1 MFVSDGDEKF
11 YLIDCEAVCVHE
23 EYRKNP
29 TLLEY
34 KEISILCSMKKK
46 QCIQYSNTG
55 TAFFIMAERNTM
67 QFLCFVSDY
76 MIPFLMFY
84 LVGFGLLMK
93 KDIYDEFVK
102 GAKEGFQITYGIL
115 PTLIGLMTAVGVLR
129 ASGALELLAKVL
141 QPLIQVLHFPSE
153 LVPLILV
160 KTVSSSAA
168 TSLLL
173 DIFKQ
178 YGPDS
183 YLGQLASV
191 ICASTETIFYTMSVY
206 FLAAGVKKTRYTLS
220 GALLACFTGI
230 VASVLFV
237 R

>member
-1 MFVSDGDEKF
+1 M
-11 YLIDCEAVCVHE
+11 
-23 EYRKNP
+23 R
-29 TLLEY
+29 
-34 KEISILCSMKKK
+34 
-46 QCIQYSNTG
+46 
-55 TAFFIMAERNTM
+55 
-67 QFLCFVSDY
+67 FLCFLSDY

-102 GAKEGFQITYGIL
+102 GAKEGFHITYGIL

-129 ASGALELLAKVL
+129 ASGSLEWLAVVL
-141 QPLIQVLHFPSE
+141 QPFIRILGFPTE

-183 YLGQLASV
+183 YVGELASV

-220 GALLACFTGI
+220 GALLACFAGI
-230 VASVLFV
+230 VASVLLV
-237 R
+237 LPS